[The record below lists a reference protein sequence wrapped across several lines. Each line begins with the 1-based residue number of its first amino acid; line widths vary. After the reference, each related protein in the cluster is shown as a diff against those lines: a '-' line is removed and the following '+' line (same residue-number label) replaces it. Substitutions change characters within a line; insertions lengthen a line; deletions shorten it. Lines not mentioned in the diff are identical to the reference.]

1 MLRAENGIL
10 HPTAGADIL
19 GLRRAAQASTA
30 IFPKTVRTS
39 ATTAREV
46 IDNCK
51 QERKW
56 CSVPRIMS
64 AEEAVR
70 TYIHDGA
77 TVAFGGFVGAMVP
90 EEVNKTIQELY
101 LSTGSPKGLTAIY
114 AAGQGDSGE
123 RGLNHLGEEGL
134 VSRIIGGH
142 WGLVPRLQKLAMEN
156 KVAAY
161 NYPQGVISQLFRD
174 IAAGKPGLVTHVG
187 MKTFVDPELE
197 GGMLNDMAREAGPLV
212 ERIEIGGQTRLLYKA
227 LPIDVAVIRATY
239 ADTNGNCTFQR
250 EGVSAETLAIAQAA
264 KNSGGKVIV
273 QVEGVVEYGA
283 LDTRMVRLPGIYVD
297 AVVVAAPENHMQ
309 TFGTVYNPSYCGEVR
324 VPVSSLKPL
333 ALDQRKVVARR
344 AAMELVPNAITN
356 LGIGMPEGVAA
367 VAAEEGLQGMV
378 LTTEA
383 GTIGG
388 IPAGGKDFGV
398 TINPDCILDQPYQFD
413 FYDGGGLDVAFL
425 GLAQADEKGNINV
438 SKFGPKIA
446 GCGGF
451 INITQNAKKVVYCG
465 TFTAGGLK
473 IGVADGAL
481 QILQEGRDKKF
492 LESVEQITF
501 SGEYAVEK
509 GQPVLYI
516 TERAVFALTPE
527 GVELKEIAPGIDMQK
542 DVLDQMDFAPI
553 VRDVKT
559 MDSRIFQAGPMGLA
573 Q

>member
-1 MLRAENGIL
+1 
-10 HPTAGADIL
+10 
-19 GLRRAAQASTA
+19 
-30 IFPKTVRTS
+30 
-39 ATTAREV
+39 
-46 IDNCK
+46 
-51 QERKW
+51 
-56 CSVPRIMS
+56 MS

-90 EEVNKTIQELY
+90 EEVNKTIQALF
-101 LSTGSPKGLTAIY
+101 LSTGSPRGLTAIY

-134 VSRIIGGH
+134 VTRIIGGH

-156 KVAAY
+156 KAAAY
-161 NYPQGVISQLFRD
+161 NYPQGVLSQLFRD
-174 IAAGKPGLVTHVG
+174 IAAGKPGLITHVG
-187 MKTFVDPELE
+187 LKTFVDPELE
-197 GGMLNDMAREAGPLV
+197 GGMLNDKAREAGPLV
-212 ERIEIGGQTRLLYKA
+212 ERIEIGGETRLLYKA

-273 QVEGVVEYGA
+273 QVEGA
-283 LDTRMVRLPGIYVD
+283 LDTRLVRLPGIYVD
-297 AVVVAAPENHMQ
+297 AIVAAEPENHMQ
-309 TFGTVYNPSYCGEVR
+309 TFGTGYNPAYCGEVR

-344 AAMELVPNAITN
+344 AAMELVPNELVPNAITN

-425 GLAQADEKGNINV
+425 GLAQADRKGNINV

-473 IGVADGAL
+473 IGVADGEL
-481 QILQEGRDKKF
+481 KILQEGRDKKF
-492 LESVEQITF
+492 LESVEQVTF

-527 GVELKEIAPGIDMQK
+527 GVELKEIAPGIDLQK